1 MKAPFTC
8 LLVILFLHGSS
19 QDIYRDSLKQYLNR
33 YVSTHEVI
41 TGDDRQY
48 FRFYPADETYKVRA
62 KLLKPANSNWFNM
75 ETSGAVKKTF
85 RVYGILQFTIHDT
98 LVKLPVYQSQGLI
111 AMEQYKSLLFLPFT
125 DRTSGEETY
134 AAGRYI
140 DLSLTD
146 IKDDSITIDFNKAYN
161 PYCAYVSGVYNCP
174 VPPKENQL
182 QVAIPVGEKIFAKPH

>member
-1 MKAPFTC
+1 MKTTFTC
-8 LLVILFLHGSS
+8 TLVLLFLNAST
-19 QDIYRDSLKQYLNR
+19 QNIYQDSLHSYINR
-33 YVSTHEVI
+33 YVTTHEVV
-41 TGDDRQY
+41 TGEDRQY
-48 FRFYPADETYKVRA
+48 FRFYPVDEAYKITA
-62 KLLKPANSNWFNM
+62 KLEKPANSNWFNM

-85 RVYGILQFTIHDT
+85 RVYAILQFTIHDT

-146 IKDDSITIDFNKAYN
+146 IRQDSIVIDFNKAYN

-182 QVAIPVGEKIFAKPH
+182 QVAIPAGEKIFAKPH